1 MSWLDPRSL
10 MCEKSMRKRQA
21 SIPEKIGQSMRLV
34 DQLLRGAIRNKR
46 LIEFE
51 YQQLKRMAEPHDYG
65 IQNGIK
71 KVLVYQVSGGSKSG
85 RLPDWRLIAIASMER
100 VRVLDERFHGSRAKD
115 VYEHK
120 KWDQVFARVAPANQN
135 PKG

>member
-10 MCEKSMRKRQA
+10 MCEKSMQKRQA
-21 SIPEKIGQSMRLV
+21 SIPEKIGQSMRLI

-51 YQQLKRMAEPHDYG
+51 YQQLKRVAEPHDYG

-85 RLPDWRLIAIASMER
+85 RLPDWRDCDRLHGAGARIGRKISWKPSQ
-100 VRVLDERFHGSRAKD
+100 VRL
-115 VYEHK
+115 
-120 KWDQVFARVAPANQN
+120 
-135 PKG
+135 